1 MMKQIFQYTLLMVFL
16 LICSLNLSA
25 QEEEIEKK
33 VQVVKAYK
41 PQIGNAYKISELPE
55 ITDTTQTDVRFDY
68 YLLPKRIETEFDV
81 NPIPA
86 ATMVGE
92 PLTELY
98 GNYLKIGMG
107 TKLSPQIEAYLM
119 NKRSHKHT
127 YGAYFQ
133 HNSSAGKVAMAN
145 DERNFAGY
153 SDNHLKVFGKK
164 FFEHSVLSADASL
177 KSNTRYFYGYNTQI
191 DTSFEKSDIKQN
203 FLRLGFSADYKSTYV
218 DSSHLNYDIDFDYSF
233 IEDNYDTREN
243 RFKLSGELDKYYE
256 NNIIGL
262 NTGFT
267 YLDQSSPLDTVSNSI
282 YRFNPWIGKFGKE
295 WRIQGGVNFI
305 AEVADGNTTARF
317 YPVARMEYDII
328 DHYIIPYAGIDG
340 KVGLNSY
347 QEITKN
353 NPFVTPGLNVKNT
366 NYKMIF
372 YAGLKGNLSSSTFY
386 NMKIKYSFFD
396 DMHFFTRNILATDSS
411 ANQFNVAYYQGEV
424 MNIFGE
430 ISFDISE
437 SLSLRAQG
445 NLYQYT
451 FYDNDEQGIQPRP
464 WHKPGYD
471 LTITGAYNLRDKI
484 ILQTDVYFSGKRW
497 VQNIETD
504 DARQLDGFVDA
515 NIGLEYRYSKVLSGY
530 LKFRNILA
538 NNYYQWNNYPVY
550 GLQAF
555 LGITYAF

>member
-1 MMKQIFQYTLLMVFL
+1 MIKRIFQYTLAVFL
-16 LICSLNLSA
+16 LLLCTMNLTA
-25 QEEEIEKK
+25 QEEEIDKR

-41 PQIGNAYKISELPE
+41 PQTGNAYKISELPK

-107 TKLSPQIEAYLM
+107 TKLSPQVEAYVM
-119 NKRSHKHT
+119 NKRSQKHA

-133 HNSSAGKVAMAN
+133 HNSSAGKVSLAN
-145 DERNFAGY
+145 DDREFAGY

-164 FFEHSVLSADASL
+164 FFEHSVFSADVNL
-177 KSNTRYFYGYNTQI
+177 KSNTRYFYGYNTLI
-191 DTSFEKSDIKQN
+191 DTSFEKSEIKQN

-218 DSSHLNYDIDFDYSF
+218 DSSHLNYDIDFDYNF
-233 IEDNYDTREN
+233 IGDNYDTWEN
-243 RFKLSGELDKYYE
+243 RFKLYGELDKYYE

-262 NTGFT
+262 NAGVT
-267 YLDQSSPLDTVSNSI
+267 YLDQSSPLDTVSNSL
-282 YRFNPWIGKFGKE
+282 YRFNPWIGKFGQE

-305 AEVADGNTTARF
+305 AEVADGNTKARF

-328 DHYIIPYAGIDG
+328 DHYIIPYAGVDG
-340 KVGLNSY
+340 KVDLNSY
-347 QEITKN
+347 QEVTQS

-396 DMHFFTRNILATDSS
+396 DMHFFSRNILDTDSA
-411 ANQFNVAYYQGEV
+411 ANQFNVSCYQGEM

-437 SLSLRAQG
+437 SLSLRAEG

-451 FYDNDEQGIQPRP
+451 FYDNDVQDVQPKP
-464 WHKPGYD
+464 WHKPSYD
-471 LTITGAYNLRDKI
+471 LTITGKYNLRDKI
-484 ILQTDVYFSGKRW
+484 ILQTDIYFSGKRW
-497 VQNIETD
+497 VRNVETE
-504 DARQLDGFVDA
+504 DARQLDGFIDA

-538 NNYYQWNNYPVY
+538 NNYYKWNNYPVY

>member
-1 MMKQIFQYTLLMVFL
+1 MMKQIFQYTLPIAFL
-16 LICSLNLSA
+16 LLCSLNLVA
-25 QEEEIEKK
+25 QEEEIDKK

-98 GNYLKIGMG
+98 GNYLEIGLG
-107 TKLSPQIEAYLM
+107 TKLSPQVEAYVM
-119 NKRSHKHT
+119 NKRSNDHA

-133 HNSSAGKVAMAN
+133 HNSSAGKVSIADN
-145 DERNFAGY
+145 REFAGY
-153 SDNHLKVFGKK
+153 SDNHLEIFGQK
-164 FFEHSVLSADASL
+164 FFEHSVLSADANL
-177 KSNTRYFYGYNTQI
+177 KSNSRYFYGYNTQV
-191 DTSFEKSDIKQN
+191 DTSFEKNDIKQN

-218 DSSHLNYDIDFDYSF
+218 DSSHLNYDIDFDYNF
-233 IEDNYDTREN
+233 VEDNYNTREN
-243 RFKLSGELDKYYE
+243 QFKLHGELDKYYE
-256 NNIIGL
+256 DNIIGL
-262 NTGFT
+262 NTGVT
-267 YLDQSSPLDTVSNSI
+267 YQEQSSPLDTVSNSI
-282 YRFNPWIGKFGKE
+282 YTFNPWIGKFGKE

-328 DHYIIPYAGIDG
+328 DHYIIPYAGVDG

-347 QEITKN
+347 QEITQN

-396 DMHFFTRNILATDSS
+396 DMHFFTRNIFATDSA
-411 ANQFNVAYYQGEV
+411 ANQFTVSYYQGEV

-437 SLSLRAQG
+437 SLSLRAEG

-451 FYDNDEQGIQPRP
+451 FYDNEPNDIQPKA
-464 WHKPGYD
+464 WHKPSYD
-471 LTITGAYNLRDKI
+471 LTITGRYNLRDKI
-484 ILQTDVYFSGKRW
+484 ILETDIYFSGKRW
-497 VQNIETD
+497 VRNVETE

-538 NNYYQWNNYPVY
+538 NNYYKWNNYPVY